1 MIQLTIDD
9 NLRTTFLIGNQRIF
23 CDHITVDVEPG
34 YFPDI
39 RIDGLSLI
47 VDSDATD
54 NHDMEV

>member
-9 NLRTTFLIGNQRIF
+9 NLKTTLIIGNQRIF
-23 CDHITVDVEPG
+23 CDRITIDVEPG
-34 YFPDI
+34 RFPDI

-54 NHDMEV
+54 NHGIEV